1 MWHEKPTEH
10 CVLRVADEEKKVVVV
25 VVVVFVVVL
34 SLSLSLSLCSSSP
47 PSSSLNSHRI
57 IIIVSLL
64 QCLTTRAKSDII
76 KYRSYFKCDH
86 QNAMIKTARRGTTRQ
101 TRDAN
106 GRVETALGRPRPPG
120 ARRTRGALARGIPV
134 LHLHPLGPTGMPE
147 ENTGGH
153 IQLAVRRVRGGD
165 GTRWMDAGDV
175 SERQH
180 REPVSDAEELFTV
193 CGVLDGS

>member
-25 VVVVFVVVL
+25 VVFVVVRVVL
-34 SLSLSLSLCSSSP
+34 SPP

-57 IIIVSLL
+57 IIISLL
-64 QCLTTRAKSDII
+64 QCLTRAKSDII
-76 KYRSYFKCDH
+76 KYRSFKCD
-86 QNAMIKTARRGTTRQ
+86 QNAIKTARRGSTRQ

>member
-1 MWHEKPTEH
+1 
-10 CVLRVADEEKKVVVV
+10 
-25 VVVVFVVVL
+25 
-34 SLSLSLSLCSSSP
+34 
-47 PSSSLNSHRI
+47 
-57 IIIVSLL
+57 
-64 QCLTTRAKSDII
+64 
-76 KYRSYFKCDH
+76 
-86 QNAMIKTARRGTTRQ
+86 MIKTARRGTTRQ

-120 ARRTRGALARGIPV
+120 ARRTRGAFARGIPV

-193 CGVLDGS
+193 CGVLDYGS

>member
-10 CVLRVADEEKKVVVV
+10 CVLRVADGEKKVVVV

-57 IIIVSLL
+57 IIVSLL

-76 KYRSYFKCDH
+76 KYRSFKCD
-86 QNAMIKTARRGTTRQ
+86 QNAIKTARLGSTRQ

>member
-1 MWHEKPTEH
+1 M
-10 CVLRVADEEKKVVVV
+10 LRVADEEKKVVVV
-25 VVVVFVVVL
+25 VVVVVVVFVVV
-34 SLSLSLSLCSSSP
+34 LSLSLSLCSSSP

-57 IIIVSLL
+57 IISLL
-64 QCLTTRAKSDII
+64 PNVLRAK
-76 KYRSYFKCDH
+76 
-86 QNAMIKTARRGTTRQ
+86 QNRTSSSNIALSNAIKTARRGSTRQ

-106 GRVETALGRPRPPG
+106 GRAETALGRPRPPG
-120 ARRTRGALARGIPV
+120 ARRTRGAFARGIPV

-147 ENTGGH
+147 ENPGGH

>member
-25 VVVVFVVVL
+25 VRVVL
-34 SLSLSLSLCSSSP
+34 SLSLFFFSFFFLK
-47 PSSSLNSHRI
+47 
-57 IIIVSLL
+57 
-64 QCLTTRAKSDII
+64 LTPHHFFAPMCYARKIGHQIA
-76 KYRSYFKCDH
+76 FKCD
-86 QNAMIKTARRGTTRQ
+86 ARSTAHRGRARQ

-106 GRVETALGRPRPPG
+106 GRAETALGRPRPPG
-120 ARRTRGALARGIPV
+120 ARRTRGAPARRIPV

-153 IQLAVRRVRGGD
+153 IQLTVRRVRGGD
-165 GTRWMDAGDV
+165 IARRMDTGDV

>member
-10 CVLRVADEEKKVVVV
+10 CVLRVADEDKKVVV
-25 VVVVFVVVL
+25 VVVVFVVV
-34 SLSLSLSLCSSSP
+34 LSLSLCSSSP

-76 KYRSYFKCDH
+76 IKYRSYFKCDH

-106 GRVETALGRPRPPG
+106 GRAETALGRPRPPG
-120 ARRTRGALARGIPV
+120 ARRTRGAFARGIPV

-147 ENTGGH
+147 ENPGGH

-193 CGVLDGS
+193 CGVLDYGS

>member
-1 MWHEKPTEH
+1 
-10 CVLRVADEEKKVVVV
+10 
-25 VVVVFVVVL
+25 
-34 SLSLSLSLCSSSP
+34 
-47 PSSSLNSHRI
+47 
-57 IIIVSLL
+57 
-64 QCLTTRAKSDII
+64 
-76 KYRSYFKCDH
+76 
-86 QNAMIKTARRGTTRQ
+86 MIKTARRGTTRQ

-106 GRVETALGRPRPPG
+106 GRAETALGRPRPPG
-120 ARRTRGALARGIPV
+120 ARRTRGAFARGIPV

-193 CGVLDGS
+193 CGVLDYGS